1 MSFFFVNVPKTKVL
15 GGYML
20 EVNNLNDILIDI
32 NRTPYGEPDFIAED
46 DMRVIIHEEDDE
58 DDRDK
63 YEFDDV
69 DN

>member
-1 MSFFFVNVPKTKVL
+1 
-15 GGYML
+15 ML

-69 DN
+69 DH